1 MGFKLEQGS
10 DSERMGQLWEVSVVW
25 LEVGWQRQN
34 CMTLRGSE
42 QLLTVSEASSTA
54 MVSIL
59 FTSKPV
65 TRMIEVISRT
75 PLGHSDVN
83 AEILESY

>member
-54 MVSIL
+54 VASIL